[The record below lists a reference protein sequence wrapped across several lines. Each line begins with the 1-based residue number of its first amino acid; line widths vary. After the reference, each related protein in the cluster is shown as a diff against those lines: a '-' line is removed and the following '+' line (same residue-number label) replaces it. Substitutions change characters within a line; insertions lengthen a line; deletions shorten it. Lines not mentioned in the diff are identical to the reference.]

1 MRFLSSA
8 NVFKERKRFKG
19 VVEKYWCGCGWVF
32 LKQQN
37 RQVLDWIIVEKVPK
51 RQEKRELSTGG
62 RKDLQPSLQLWDWQ
76 GVLWA
81 AWCCALHGALVHC
94 TARQPVACCSLAG
107 SEQQAS
113 TTVPHGAEETL
124 QKVRGWKQQSNRQY
138 RWYMKNH
145 IEAIHAAP
153 IYGPGR
159 PHTWME
165 YI

>member
-76 GVLWA
+76 GVLWGQPGG
-81 AWCCALHGALVHC
+81 CCALHCALHC

-107 SEQQAS
+107 SEQEAS
-113 TTVPHGAEETL
+113 TTVPHGAGNITQGQRLESCN
-124 QKVRGWKQQSNRQY
+124 QSGNIGGIWRT
-138 RWYMKNH
+138 
-145 IEAIHAAP
+145 I
-153 IYGPGR
+153 
-159 PHTWME
+159 
-165 YI
+165 